1 MKTVNEAFVC
11 LMGGARKDGTLM
23 PYHICLHRE
32 IQICAKQKMSQALG
46 WDLVAQCQAL
56 APFPAARER
65 AKSPGI
71 EPRGN

>member
-1 MKTVNEAFVC
+1 MKLLYVLWVELAKMVPLCHTTYAYTERYRFVLNKKC
-11 LMGGARKDGTLM
+11 
-23 PYHICLHRE
+23 HRRW
-32 IQICAKQKMSQALG
+32 LG